1 MLQNFTQIASN
12 LVVDS
17 FTYLMFLI
25 FLILRIGN
33 VVVRIIEDSNG
44 VILLGKKEK
53 ESRRQMNDYRYSKVE
68 MRYWKLLTQ
77 GWRKKVVSVQ

>member
-53 ESRRQMNDYRYSKVE
+53 ESRRQMNDYRYSKAE
-68 MRYWKLLTQ
+68 TRYWKLLTQ